1 MNDNASAGQPISE
14 AEALERLEQRDD
26 PSQRYYAA
34 WWLGRMR
41 CQNPKAISLL
51 IDALG
56 SVLGQPASPDDLMVA
71 RNAARA
77 LGKLQSPAAMA
88 SLLQALEHSDHDLRE
103 AAAHSLG
110 ESGDTKALPALLSTL
125 NRSSIEPSA
134 ATQARLD
141 QPCEALLEA
150 IGCLAKGSQDPS
162 ICQELQR
169 FCEHPRPMVQSAA
182 CRALVLVSGDG
193 QWAEGMLK
201 LLNDPEPLIRRGVV
215 LDLGASGWRE
225 AAEVIA
231 GCAAESNIKLLAL
244 RQLLEQPLQGP
255 APSALGEQERHLLT
269 LMDGLL

>member
-1 MNDNASAGQPISE
+1 MDDNASAGQPISE

-51 IDALG
+51 IDALS

-77 LGKLQSPAAMA
+77 LGKLQAPAALA

-103 AAAHSLG
+103 AAARSLG
-110 ESGDTKALPALLSTL
+110 ESGDANALPTLLETL
-125 NRSSIEPSA
+125 NRSTMEPSA
-134 ATQARLD
+134 ASQARLD

-150 IGCLAKGSQDPS
+150 IGCLAKGSEDPS
-162 ICQELQR
+162 ICQALQR
-169 FCEHPRPMVQSAA
+169 FCQHPRPMVQSAA
-182 CRALVLVSGDG
+182 CRALVLVSGDS
-193 QWAEGMLK
+193 QWAAGMLN
-201 LLNDPEPLIRRGVV
+201 LLNDPEPLIRRGAV
-215 LDLGASGWRE
+215 LDLGASGWRD
-225 AAEVIA
+225 AAEAIA

-244 RQLLEQPLQGP
+244 RQLLEQPLHGP
-255 APSALGEQERHLLT
+255 APSALGSQERHLLN
-269 LMDGLL
+269 LMDGVL